1 MNTQTFPGFCQR
13 VAQLMDL
20 DLVPLG
26 KGARQGNTSE
36 ATLRVPNPKIQVCFQ
51 DWTLPDTDIK
61 NFIAEFY
68 DTSTNFYL
76 GAVQSYYDEKESHQ
90 KYEHFE
96 IGVSPSGQ
104 YDEENNPV
112 EVDGE
117 LWQFYDG
124 RSLAWA
130 VRSFKMGGAKSGRKP
145 IRKW

>member
-1 MNTQTFPGFCQR
+1 MNAQTFPGFCQR

-36 ATLRVPNPKIQVCFQ
+36 ATLRVPNPKVQAFFQ
-51 DWTLPDTDIK
+51 DWTLPDTGVP

-68 DTSTNFYL
+68 DTSNNFYL

>member
-1 MNTQTFPGFCQR
+1 MNAQTFPGFCQR

-36 ATLRVPNPKIQVCFQ
+36 ATLRVPNPKVQAFFQ
-51 DWTLPDTDIK
+51 DWTLPDTGVP

-68 DTSTNFYL
+68 DTSNNFYL

-104 YDEENNPV
+104 YDA
-112 EVDGE
+112 
-117 LWQFYDG
+117 
-124 RSLAWA
+124 RTTS
-130 VRSFKMGGAKSGRKP
+130 VRHQSASPARL
-145 IRKW
+145 